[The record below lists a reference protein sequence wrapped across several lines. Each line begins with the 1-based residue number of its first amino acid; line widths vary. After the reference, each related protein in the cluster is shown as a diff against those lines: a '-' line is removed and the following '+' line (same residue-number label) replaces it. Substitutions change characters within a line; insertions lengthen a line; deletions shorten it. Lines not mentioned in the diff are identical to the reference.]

1 MDAGDEI
8 AFKLMS
14 PVRIRPSLDITKDID
29 MTGFRY
35 NFVPIYRTMALKSFL
50 LSPSACQR
58 KSLFSITE
66 GYLWALNL
74 EILTR
79 LG

>member
-1 MDAGDEI
+1 M
-8 AFKLMS
+8 K
-14 PVRIRPSLDITKDID
+14 SLLNYYVACANQTSRDITKDID
-29 MTGFRY
+29 MTGFRS
-35 NFVPIYRTMALKSFL
+35 NFVPIYRSMALKSFL